1 MTGVFDMS
9 LSLISNAF
17 AQDAA
22 TQQGSGMFSMLPL
35 FLLIVVFYFLIL
47 RPQQKR
53 SREQKAMMDAL
64 QKGDEIV
71 TTGGLVGRVS
81 RLGDN
86 YVSIE
91 VADNVVVQVQKSA
104 VQSVLPKGSIKSN

>member
-1 MTGVFDMS
+1 MS
-9 LSLISNAF
+9 LSNLFISNAY

-22 TQQGSGMFSMLPL
+22 AQGGGAMSFLPL

-53 SREQKAMMDAL
+53 AKEQKTMIEAL

-71 TTGGLVGRVS
+71 TNGGLLGRIQKV
-81 RLGDN
+81 GDN
-86 YVSIE
+86 SLSVE
-91 VADNVVVQVQKSA
+91 VAENVVVQVQKAA
-104 VQSVLPKGSIKSN
+104 VQSVLPKGTLKSN